1 METELTGPGWKC
13 AWPLC
18 CELGEGPVWV
28 ERDQALWF
36 VDIERPAVHRFDP
49 ATGKH
54 ASFTPPW
61 RVGSIAPRVAG
72 GFIAGTEAGLALVD
86 PVAGRWDI
94 FAEPETHLPANRFND
109 GKVDPAGRFWAGTMD
124 DTKRHKQG
132 SLYRVD
138 ADLRWT
144 AEDCDYGITNGPAFS
159 PDGRVMYHSDTRSR
173 TTYAFDVAADGNIA
187 GKRVFAQWPRDFG
200 SPDGMTVDAGG
211 DLWVAFWG
219 GCCVRRVSPAGAVL
233 AKFDLPVSNVTSMA
247 FAGPGLDR
255 LFVTTAR
262 QALDC
267 DALEAQPLAGGLFEL
282 DADGARGCPPVE
294 FAG

>member
-1 METELTGPGWKC
+1 METEMTGPGWTC
-13 AWPLC
+13 TWPLC

-28 ERDQALWF
+28 ERDAALWF

-49 ATGKH
+49 VTRTH
-54 ASFTPPW
+54 TSFTPPW
-61 RVGSIAPRVAG
+61 RIGSIAPRAGG
-72 GFIAGTEAGLALVD
+72 GFIAGTEAGFALVD
-86 PVAGRWDI
+86 PVANRWEI
-94 FAEPETHLPANRFND
+94 FSDPETDRPENRFND

-124 DTKRHKQG
+124 DTKRHWQG

-138 ADLRWT
+138 PDLRWT

-159 PDGRVMYHSDTRSR
+159 PDGRLMYHNDTRAR
-173 TTYAFDVAADGNIA
+173 TTFVFDVAANGNISK
-187 GKRVFAQWPRDFG
+187 KRVFAQWPKDFG
-200 SPDGMTVDAGG
+200 SPDGMTVDADGN
-211 DLWVAFWG
+211 LWVAFWG
-219 GCCVRRVSPAGAVL
+219 GWCVRRVSPSGEVL

-282 DADGARGCPPVE
+282 DPAGARGCPPVE